1 MEDTGVKFLGCGA
14 RGSKGLC
21 GFECMSIHV
30 IVKWVIGTYNET
42 KNAKRKGRIDLEQQI
57 HR

>member
-14 RGSKGLC
+14 RGSKGLRE
-21 GFECMSIHV
+21 FECMSIHV

-42 KNAKRKGRIDLEQQI
+42 KKMPKEKEG
-57 HR
+57 